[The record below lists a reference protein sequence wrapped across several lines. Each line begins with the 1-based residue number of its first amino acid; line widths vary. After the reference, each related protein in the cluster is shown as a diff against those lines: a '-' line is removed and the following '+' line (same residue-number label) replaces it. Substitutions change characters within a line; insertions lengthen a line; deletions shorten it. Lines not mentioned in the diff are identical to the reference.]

1 MLLDDNK
8 MNYKWYKF
16 LLIEERN
23 KREIVYNNFHTIYDS
38 LSQIVTQNSTAN
50 ILDKIEPREFGM
62 FLEKN
67 NLLKIFETYKIDG
80 LLGYGAM
87 GMAFSLKD
95 PHENYVLKFE
105 MHYHKPV
112 ETGLEHPGGLGQ
124 ATAFVKKRH
133 GVDYPQQIA
142 AKQEKG
148 EYDPKQVNV
157 LESEAVEGK
166 TIILDAGGGQDSKE
180 TIDFYLSVMSRVQTS
195 GYAGK
200 GSKNKWA
207 GLYKNDPRYE
217 GGMTIRQAMQD
228 FAFSKAPVF
237 ISMAIEKN
245 SHSNPDLKNWIRGE
259 LQFSKFGS
267 GLPRDNE
274 KTLSKIT
281 DILYDKILIQDGKGI
296 ANFLYNT
303 FQDQFQF
310 LSKEQFVD
318 LCREFYERLA
328 DAKRSGKAFADF
340 HGGNVGIGP
349 KGFASFDV

>member
-1 MLLDDNK
+1 
-8 MNYKWYKF
+8 MNYNWYKF
-16 LLIEERN
+16 LLKEERN
-23 KREIVYNNFHTIYDS
+23 KREILYNNFQTIYDS
-38 LSQIVTQNSTAN
+38 LSQVVTQNSTAD
-50 ILDKIEPREFGM
+50 ILDKTEPREFTT
-62 FLEKN
+62 FLKNN
-67 NLLKIFETYKIDG
+67 NLLKIFETYEIDG

-105 MHYHKPV
+105 MHYHKQ
-112 ETGLEHPGGLGQ
+112 TGLEHPGGLGQ
-124 ATAFVKKRH
+124 ATALVKKRH

-142 AKQEKG
+142 AKQKIG

-157 LESEAVEGK
+157 LESEIVEGE
-166 TIILDAGGGQDSKE
+166 TIILDVGGGEDSKKK
-180 TIDFYLSVMSRVQTS
+180 IDFYLSVMSRVQTS

-237 ISMAIEKN
+237 ISMAIE
-245 SHSNPDLKNWIRGE
+245 SNARHIPELKNLIKDE
-259 LQFSKFGS
+259 IQYSKFGAS
-267 GLPRDNE
+267 LPRD
-274 KTLSKIT
+274 KDVYLKIAEV
-281 DILYDKILIQDGKGI
+281 LYHKILIQDGKGI

-303 FQDQFQF
+303 FQDQFQY

-318 LCREFYERLA
+318 LCREFFERLV
-328 DAKRSGKAFADF
+328 DAKISGKAFADF